1 VCFFSPIKH
10 GLLTGK
16 YTEPATFGAG
26 DFRANVDDFT
36 KINVIKKM
44 QENKILLEERFSDHP
59 HPVMRGIIDALL
71 TDASSGCV
79 LLGQRNAD
87 QVNAAATLGRTLS
100 DDDTNW
106 VKNLYKS

>member
-1 VCFFSPIKH
+1 
-10 GLLTGK
+10 
-16 YTEPATFGAG
+16 
-26 DFRANVDDFT
+26 
-36 KINVIKKM
+36 M